1 MKNLNCLVHDC
12 PMNFDGRCC
21 KIYLRIDEKG
31 RCILNKDRIIIKEKE
46 GENNGKHK
54 WAIRSYMCNRKLC
67 L

>member
-54 WAIRSYMCNRKLC
+54 
-67 L
+67 